1 VPTATVLAL
10 TDAAVGTTL
19 LLCGAVAWRAR
30 PASRTGLLMVATGG
44 CWFAGSVVGV
54 AVFLHRGPLVH
65 LHISYPTGR
74 LRRRLAVG
82 VVGLAYVSAVAEGL
96 SENSW
101 LSLLLAVLVAV
112 AAVDVFTRTSG
123 PARKAGGPALG
134 AALAFA
140 AVLALA
146 SANQLLGWDADT
158 PVLLAY
164 DAVVALVSVVLL
176 VDLLRGRWTDDTLAD
191 LVTGLGRGA
200 GPEGL
205 RGHLR
210 RGLGDPSLT
219 VGFWVPEQGGYV
231 DDEGRPL
238 DVPEGDATRAVTRV
252 EDRGQPLA
260 VLVHDAVVLDDPGL
274 VDGVAAV
281 AQLAVTNARLRAEVR
296 ARVAELAA
304 SRRRIV
310 EAGDDQRS
318 QLERALAT
326 GAERRLAE
334 VDRLLTELVPAASL
348 PGLAEVRAEVQGART
363 DLHDFAQGVRP
374 TALGEGGLAEA
385 LPVLAARSGLP
396 VSLTV
401 TVGRLPP
408 AVESALYFV
417 CSEAMANVGKHARAT
432 SVTVVVRRAREDGD
446 VTVLTVEDDGVGGA
460 DPRGS
465 GLRGLADRVEAL
477 GGAMSVTDGPAGGTL
492 LTARIPAQPVPPQ
505 PVPPQPGGTS

>member
-1 VPTATVLAL
+1 VPTETLLAL

-19 LLCGAVAWRAR
+19 LLCGAAAWRAR
-30 PASRTGLLMVATGG
+30 PASRTGLLMVATGL

-74 LRRRLAVG
+74 LRRRLAVA
-82 VVGLAYVSAVAEGL
+82 VVALAYVSAVAEGL

-140 AVLALA
+140 AVLAVA
-146 SANQLLGWDADT
+146 SANQLLGWGADT
-158 PVLLAY
+158 AVLLAY
-164 DAVVALVSVVLL
+164 DAVVATVSVVLL
-176 VDLLRGRWTDDTLAD
+176 ADLLRGRWTDDTLAD
-191 LVTGLGRGA
+191 LVTGLGPGA
-200 GPEGL
+200 GAEGL

-219 VGFWVPEQGGYV
+219 VGFWVPEQGAYV
-231 DDEGRPL
+231 DDEGRPF

-252 EDRGQPLA
+252 DDRGQPLA

-310 EAGDDQRS
+310 EAGDAQRS
-318 QLERALAT
+318 RLEQALAT

-334 VDRLLTELVPAASL
+334 VDRLLTELVPAAPL
-348 PGLAEVRAEVQGART
+348 TGLAEVRAEVRGART
-363 DLHDFAQGVRP
+363 DLHAFAQGVRP
-374 TALGEGGLAEA
+374 TALGEGGLPAA
-385 LPVLAARSGLP
+385 LPVLAARSGVP
-396 VSLTV
+396 VRLTV

-417 CSEAMANVGKHARAT
+417 CAEALTNVGKHAAA
-432 SVTVVVRRAREDGD
+432 SGVTVVAQRTGGD
-446 VTVLTVEDDGVGGA
+446 TVLTVGDDGVGGA

-465 GLRGLADRVEAL
+465 GLRGLTDRVEAL
-477 GGAMSVTDGPAGGTL
+477 GGTMVVTGGPAGGTV
-492 LTARIPAQPVPPQ
+492 LTARIPVPAGPTET
-505 PVPPQPGGTS
+505 GGRS

>member
-1 VPTATVLAL
+1 MATSTLLAL
-10 TDAAVGTTL
+10 IDAAVGTTL
-19 LLCGAVAWRAR
+19 LLCGAAAWRAR
-30 PASRTGLLMVATGG
+30 PASRTGLLMVATGA

-74 LRRRLAVG
+74 LRRRLAIG
-82 VVGLAYVSAVAEGL
+82 VVGLAYGSAVVEGL
-96 SENSW
+96 SQNSW
-101 LSLLLAVLVAV
+101 LSLLLAVLVA
-112 AAVDVFTRTSG
+112 AAALDVFTRTSG

-140 AVLALA
+140 AVLALG

-176 VDLLRGRWTDDTLAD
+176 ADLLRGRWTDDTLAD

-200 GPEGL
+200 DPEGL

-219 VGFWVPEQGGYV
+219 VGFWVPEQGTYV

-238 DVPEGDATRAVTRV
+238 DVPDSDETRAVTRV

-260 VLVHDAVVLDDPGL
+260 VLVHDTVVLADPGL

-310 EAGDDQRS
+310 EAGDTQRS
-318 QLERALAT
+318 QLEQALAT

-334 VDRLLTELVPAASL
+334 VDRLLTELVPTAAAA
-348 PGLAEVRAEVQGART
+348 PMTGLAEVRAEVQGART
-363 DLHDFAQGVRP
+363 DLHAFAQGVRP
-374 TALGEGGLAEA
+374 TALGEGGLPAA
-385 LPVLAARSGLP
+385 LPVLAARSGVP
-396 VSLTV
+396 VTLTV
-401 TVGRLPP
+401 AVGRLPP

-417 CSEAMANVGKHARAT
+417 CSEALANVGKHAGAT
-432 SVTVVVRRAREDGD
+432 GVTVVVRRDGDDGDVSD
-446 VTVLTVEDDGVGGA
+446 VTVLAVEDDGVGGA
-460 DPRGS
+460 DLRGS

-477 GGAMSVTDGPAGGTL
+477 GGAMMVTDGPAGGTV
-492 LTARIPAQPVPPQ
+492 LTARIPAQT
-505 PVPPQPGGTS
+505 GRTS